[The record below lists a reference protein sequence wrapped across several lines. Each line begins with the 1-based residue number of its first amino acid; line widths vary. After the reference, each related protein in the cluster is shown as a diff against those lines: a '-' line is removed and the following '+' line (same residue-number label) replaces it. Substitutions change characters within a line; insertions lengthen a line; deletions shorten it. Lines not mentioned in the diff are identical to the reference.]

1 MDAFANLSRT
11 THEHRAWPHHGV
23 LMLLALL
30 VFFSGC
36 EPRKPTAGEGATT
49 NATASTSSR
58 DGALEASTS
67 ATTDSSAKQ
76 NARESSPAKDAIL
89 VARSKSLPE
98 NPRRIVSMAPNIT
111 EILYAL
117 DYGDQVV
124 GVTRFCDW
132 PEQVKQKTRI
142 GGFIDPDME
151 VILSLEPDLVIGMV
165 AGDAKIVDKLEK
177 ANIPYAFLKM
187 DHFDATYGGIAHVGA
202 LLGADGEGKKK
213 ADALVAKMRQDVH
226 KSATASQA
234 RLTEQKKSAP
244 SALFVLGHKP
254 LIVAGKRTFGDE
266 LITLSGAKNAA
277 ANLDGSY
284 PQVDLEKLLQINPD
298 VIIDATMTPSSANT
312 NDDFWK
318 SFGSLEAV
326 KNKRVATFEDP
337 SLLRPGPRL
346 PEALERFS
354 RSISPEEK

>member
-1 MDAFANLSRT
+1 MDVFANLSRT
-11 THEHRAWPHHGV
+11 THTPSRSSCRW
-23 LMLLALL
+23 LSLLLALL
-30 VFFSGC
+30 VLFSGC
-36 EPRKPTAGEGATT
+36 EPKKQVEGESTGESNTT
-49 NATASTSSR
+49 TTSNS
-58 DGALEASTS
+58 GALETTASETS
-67 ATTDSSAKQ
+67 KSA
-76 NARESSPAKDAIL
+76 APEKDAIL

-98 NPRRIVSMAPNIT
+98 NPERIVSMAPNIT

-117 DYGDQVV
+117 DQGDRVV

-132 PEQVKQKTRI
+132 PEQAKQKTKI

-187 DHFDATYGGIAHVGA
+187 DHFDATYDGIAHVGA
-202 LLGADGEGKKK
+202 LLGGDGEGKKK
-213 ADALVAKMRQDVH
+213 ASALISKMRQEVH
-226 KSATASQA
+226 KSAAASQA
-234 RLTEQKKSAP
+234 RLTQQKVDAP

-254 LIVAGKRTFGDE
+254 LIVAGKGTFGDE

-277 ANLDGSY
+277 ADLEGSY
-284 PQVDLEKLLQINPD
+284 PQVDLEKLLQLDPD
-298 VIIDATMTPSSANT
+298 VIVDATMTPATANT

-318 SFGSLEAV
+318 SFGSLKAV

-354 RSISPEEK
+354 GSISPEEK